1 MANVRVT
8 WTLPT
13 TRESGKP
20 LNPADIR
27 GVSIELSADGEA
39 FAEIGEFPPTE
50 LSTVVQDLE
59 PGLWAFR
66 GTVID
71 TKARPSAPVVNMID
85 IPVPEDT
92 TAPSPLLT
100 LDLGIV

>member
-1 MANVRVT
+1 MPNVTVS

-27 GVSIELSADGEA
+27 GVNIEISADGVD
-39 FAEIGEFPPTE
+39 FGEIGEFPPTE

-59 PGLWAFR
+59 PGAWMFR
-66 GTVID
+66 GTVFD
-71 TKARPSAPVVNMID
+71 TKDRPSAPVEASID
-85 IPVPEDT
+85 IPVPEDVT
-92 TAPSPLLT
+92 PPSALPTLT
-100 LDLGIV
+100 LSLA